1 MQLREW
7 NPLRGILGVQVKREP
22 RDLGVE
28 LAPCLLG
35 RYLAEPTERSDVVAP
50 DNDRVFSHY
59 AYNAQTLSS
68 DSRGRPACSASRR
81 GDPVSLSYA
90 VVVRARVVFVFIALS
105 LVAARPAFAG
115 TEMFVGA
122 ADDGARSLDPVTAKA
137 KMDRAAFA
145 GFGVVRMTVIW
156 SPGEETVGGDEL
168 VALQNASAAAQL
180 DGVRLILSIYAR
192 DSRTTPLSSR
202 ARGEFARYAG
212 SIAQRFP
219 SVRDFVVGN
228 EPNLNRFWMP
238 QFGAGGVDLA
248 ARSYELLLAS
258 TYDALKSVSP
268 DVNVI
273 GGALSPA
280 GQDKAKAVRQT
291 HSPTAFIKD
300 LGAAY
305 RRTGRQRPIMDM
317 FAIHPYLIPSRLPPS
332 FAHPKT
338 TTIGIA
344 DYPKLV
350 RLLTYA
356 FAGTAQRGETLP
368 IVYDEFGYQSQIPV
382 RKQSVYRHLGAPA
395 AKDAISEALQATY
408 YRQAFALAACQP
420 TVAGLLI
427 FHVADERDAR
437 GWQSGVY
444 YSDGTPKS
452 SFAAVRDGALMA
464 QAGTLGTCSV
474 SKTTSNLGDVA
485 FHDPT
490 VTEPSMLAIDF
501 SCALP
506 CSYDAELVDAQ
517 TGAVVAGLTGKA
529 IGKQT
534 IALPAD
540 NLEAGSYQ
548 YVLRALKCGKPGT
561 AEARFSRAVTVPL
574 GTQTV
579 MPASPLLAATLPRLP
594 PAPFALP
601 TLLSTVPPAG

>member
-1 MQLREW
+1 MSGRVL
-7 NPLRGILGVQVKREP
+7 
-22 RDLGVE
+22 
-28 LAPCLLG
+28 LALIG
-35 RYLAEPTERSDVVAP
+35 
-50 DNDRVFSHY
+50 
-59 AYNAQTLSS
+59 
-68 DSRGRPACSASRR
+68 
-81 GDPVSLSYA
+81 
-90 VVVRARVVFVFIALS
+90 LS
-105 LVAARPAFAG
+105 LVVARPALGG
-115 TEMFVGA
+115 TDMFVGA
-122 ADDGARSLDPVTAKA
+122 ADDGARSLNPITAKTR
-137 KMDRAAFA
+137 MDRAAGA

-156 SPGEETVGGDEL
+156 SPGEETIGGDEL

-219 SVRDFVVGN
+219 AVRDFVIGN
-228 EPNLNRFWMP
+228 EPNLNLFWMP
-238 QFGAGGVDLA
+238 QFGSGGVDLA

-280 GQDKAKAVRQT
+280 GQDKASAARQT
-291 HSPTAFIKD
+291 HSPTVFIRD

-305 RRTGRQRPIMDM
+305 RRTGRHKPIMDM

-332 FAHPKT
+332 FAHPNT

-350 RLLTYA
+350 RLLTFA
-356 FAGTAQRGETLP
+356 FRGTAQRGETLP
-368 IVYDEFGYQSQIPV
+368 IVYDEFGYQSKIPA
-382 RKQSVYRHLGAPA
+382 RKQSVYRHLKAPA
-395 AKDAISEALQATY
+395 AQDAIPEALQATY

-452 SFAAVRDGALMA
+452 SLAAVRTGALAA
-464 QAGTLGTCSV
+464 QAGALGKCAA
-474 SKTTSNLGDVA
+474 SKTTSDVSDVA
-485 FHDPT
+485 FHEPS
-490 VTEPSMLAIDF
+490 VTEPRTLAVDF

-506 CSYDAELVDAQ
+506 CTYDAQVVDAQ
-517 TGAVVAGLTGKA
+517 TGEVVSDLTGKA
-529 IGKQT
+529 VGDESVD
-534 IALPAD
+534 LPAD
-540 NLEAGSYQ
+540 GLDAGSYQ
-548 YVLRALKCGKPGT
+548 YVLRTLKCGKPGT
-561 AEARFSRAVTVPL
+561 GEARFSRAFTIPPGAEPVLPPL
-574 GTQTV
+574 
-579 MPASPLLAATLPRLP
+579 PPLDPTLPRLP
-594 PAPFALP
+594 QALFALP
-601 TLLSTVPPAG
+601 TLLPTVPPAA